1 MKLKRRIV
9 TALFAALLCILAP
22 VAVPVGAI
30 PVSLG
35 SFCVA
40 VLALIT
46 NRRCSLV
53 ALLLYVALGA
63 VGLPVFAGFTGG
75 GHVLVGPTGG
85 YLFGYIPMV
94 LVISMVSGKTP
105 SVWREILGLVLGQ
118 LVCYGFGVAWYAVCT
133 DVSLSAAIAV
143 GVFPFLLFD
152 ALKLTAAEALNL
164 ALGKRIRALLSEVE
178 ER

>member
-1 MKLKRRIV
+1 MKLRRRII

-22 VAVPVGAI
+22 LSVPVGAVPI
-30 PVSLG
+30 SMG

-46 NRRCSLV
+46 GRRCTMM
-53 ALLLYVALGA
+53 AILLYVALGA

-85 YLFGYIPMV
+85 YLFGYIPMA
-94 LVISMVSGKTP
+94 LVISAVSGKRP
-105 SVWREILGLVLGQ
+105 SAVREVLGLIAGQ
-118 LVCYGFGVAWYAVCT
+118 MVCYGFGVVWYVFCANVPI
-133 DVSLSAAIAV
+133 SAAIAV
-143 GVFPFLLFD
+143 GVLPFLLFD
-152 ALKLTAAEALNL
+152 AVKIAAAEALNL
-164 ALGKRIRALLSEVE
+164 ALGKRIRALICEE